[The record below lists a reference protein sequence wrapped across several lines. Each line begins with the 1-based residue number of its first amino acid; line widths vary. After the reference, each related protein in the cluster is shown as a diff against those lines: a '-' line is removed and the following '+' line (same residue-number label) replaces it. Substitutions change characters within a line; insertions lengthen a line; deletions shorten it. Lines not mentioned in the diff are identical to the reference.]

1 MKLESIFSLIQ
12 LFFLVVVFG
21 MFHGV
26 VYLPIIL
33 SFVGPQAYGG
43 STTSPHDNK
52 SNGVE
57 MEVKPMDTKDSKENG
72 KKV

>member
-1 MKLESIFSLIQ
+1 
-12 LFFLVVVFG
+12 

-33 SFVGPQAYGG
+33 SFVGPQPYAG
-43 STTSPHDNK
+43 STPPSGSK

-57 MEVKPMDTKDSKENG
+57 MEVKAMDTKDSKENG
-72 KKV
+72 KFKY

>member
-1 MKLESIFSLIQ
+1 
-12 LFFLVVVFG
+12 

-33 SFVGPQAYGG
+33 SFVGPQPYAG
-43 STTSPHDNK
+43 STPPSGSK

-57 MEVKPMDTKDSKENG
+57 MEVKAMDTKDSKENG
-72 KKV
+72 KFKYSINYTS